1 MMSDVIV
8 LHPVTLSVTRD
19 GQRGAEDVLPLPLP
33 DIPLW
38 NDPADQLHH
47 SVDTVQCPVQ
57 SGELQMLMFPTK
69 MSTQEGVGVVSLVE
83 GGLKISGQTHLLDS
97 LYANRCSLLCDTF
110 TNIIH
115 SLYVMGA
122 KYFYPK

>member
-57 SGELQMLMFPTK
+57 SGELQMLMFPTE

-97 LYANRCSLLCDTF
+97 LYANRCSLLCD
-110 TNIIH
+110 
-115 SLYVMGA
+115 V
-122 KYFYPK
+122 